1 MGERGRVLKRFSW
14 GKDSD
19 LPTITQSVM
28 PKVLL
33 TAMPSITFQ
42 IHFSI
47 LPSARHTLDY
57 KLFPLSPGYVTLPKL
72 HLSLPRYQG
81 DIDTIVRNTIPSHV
95 FIKVCVEFNFFV
107 YYITRGYKHEVF
119 EVKFGTLKSPVLEK
133 V

>member
-1 MGERGRVLKRFSW
+1 MGERERVSKRFSW
-14 GKDSD
+14 GERVIDFD
-19 LPTITQSVM
+19 LQTIARSTI

-33 TAMPSITFQ
+33 TAMQSITFQ

-72 HLSLPRYQG
+72 HLTLPRYQG

-95 FIKVCVEFNFFV
+95 FIKVCVEFIF
-107 YYITRGYKHEVF
+107 
-119 EVKFGTLKSPVLEK
+119 S
-133 V
+133 